1 MPSVL
6 GRWGRRAF
14 PELPPLDRRVRW
26 ALVAIVAA
34 AALARIA
41 WAVTQAQEPTGP
53 QLRDPVLYLLL
64 SDQVAH
70 GHGFSYPGDAGG
82 VTAYYPPGYPLF
94 VAAVLWVVG
103 LAPGEVSAFDVAL
116 WTNVVLSVATVPLV
130 FALGRRLASPGVG
143 LVAAG
148 AFALWPNLVFHSGVV
163 LTETLFLFLFV
174 LLFLVALATP
184 AVARHPGRWRLVT
197 VGVLFGLTGLVRPVS
212 LVIAPLFLVLWWSDG
227 VRRAVRNT
235 GLVGVATIAVIV
247 PWAIRNAIQ
256 MDSPILLSANFGD
269 NFCIGNNPEATG
281 SYGLPGYCFPES
293 LNAGKRPEFEVRRQ
307 SYTLDKGLTWL
318 RENPLDA
325 AGLVPER
332 LSATLRHDDDGL
344 AAAGDYGQHPVFGPS
359 TTHRVGQ
366 VADAYYFLLVALTA
380 AGFVLVVR
388 RGAWAD
394 RRWQLFVLAAPV
406 QLLSP
411 LLTFGDPRFKMP
423 IYPVLAVC
431 AGVAVVA
438 LVRRRDPVGAASATD
453 VPGAPPDDGA
463 PDADG
468 SDIPAADETAPDAAG
483 RSAPTPST

>member
-1 MPSVL
+1 
-6 GRWGRRAF
+6 
-14 PELPPLDRRVRW
+14 
-26 ALVAIVAA
+26 VAA